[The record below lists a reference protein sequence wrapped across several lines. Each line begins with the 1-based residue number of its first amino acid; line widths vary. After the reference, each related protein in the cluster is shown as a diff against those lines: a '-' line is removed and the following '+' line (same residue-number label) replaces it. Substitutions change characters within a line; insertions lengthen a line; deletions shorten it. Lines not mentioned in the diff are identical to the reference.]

1 MQQAYRALRIIAEAQ
16 TIRIVLAPDPAE
28 LMLNE
33 LYIACASLHT
43 ESSSGIKA
51 VVLDFNPDTTQS
63 SAHGS
68 HGTIDHILAIAEKA
82 SAAVRAIAQPVL
94 AVVRATLSKP
104 ACLLIQAADF
114 TLVAEDAVLIVSNRE
129 TGEEDTLTGA
139 QAARLG
145 YVTWSAPAN
154 DISKQRERILDLLRA
169 KSAIALRYAKASV
182 HLAEAKHATRLE
194 ALQQVNT
201 LYLTQVMQTHDA
213 HEGLHAFLEKRK
225 PNWKNK

>member
-1 MQQAYRALRIIAEAQ
+1 MQQAYRALRMIAEAQ

-28 LMLNE
+28 LMLDE

-51 VVLDFNPDTTQS
+51 VVLDFNPDVTQS
-63 SAHGS
+63 SAPGS
-68 HGTIDHILAIAEKA
+68 HGTIDHILASAEKV

-104 ACLLIQAADF
+104 PCTLIQAADI
-114 TLVAEDAVLIVSNRE
+114 TLVAEDAVLIVLNRE

-145 YVTWSAPAN
+145 YITWCAPAN

-182 HLAEAKHATRLE
+182 HLAEAKHATHLE

-213 HEGLHAFLEKRK
+213 HEGLLAFLEKRK